1 MKISAARLR
10 RGWDRVRTEPGL
22 GKNVVALVVIILL
35 GLAVGGYILA
45 NQQANWPWQ
54 SRYFFSADF
63 QASPGVTP
71 GQGQEVRIAGV
82 RVGDIR
88 SVAVTQDGRASRVQM
103 ALEPGH
109 PVFDNARLV
118 LRPKSPL
125 NEMYVELDPGKPPG
139 KPLPEEGILPVGNT
153 QRPIQVDEVLA
164 HLDDNTR
171 AAVTSLLSE
180 SDVALVNAPDQL
192 PPGLRASD
200 RVATD
205 LRPVVE
211 ALQKRRQAISQLV
224 TALSQISTATG
235 KDDVRLTRLAD
246 SMQNTLDTVAGRNR
260 ELNAVLGQLPGVGD
274 ELRRATGE
282 VQGLSDQLDPTLRNV
297 HAASDQLPEAL
308 SRVNGTVDQLG
319 RTVDKAG
326 PVVQQAR
333 PVVADLRPLV
343 HDTKESLVDIEAVT
357 DRLDPATSMLMPYL
371 TDLRAFVYN
380 TNSVTSLQDANGGI
394 LRGLLEVSPSTLPIK
409 SPVVP
414 GR

>member
-1 MKISAARLR
+1 MRLSIARLR
-10 RGWDRVRTEPGL
+10 RGWERVRTEPGL
-22 GKNVVALVVIILL
+22 GKNVLALVLIVLL
-35 GLAVGGYILA
+35 GLGVGGFILS

-54 SRYFFSADF
+54 SRYLFSADF
-63 QASPGVTP
+63 QASPAVSP

-88 SVAVTQDGRASRVQM
+88 EVSVSPDGRAARVKM
-103 ALEPGH
+103 AVEPGH
-109 PVFDNARLV
+109 TVYDNARLT

-125 NEMYVELDPGKPPG
+125 NEMYVELNPGKPPG
-139 KPLPEEGILPVGNT
+139 KPLPEDGVLPVGNT
-153 QRPIQVDEVLA
+153 QHPIQVDEVLG

-180 SDVALVNAPDQL
+180 SDTALVHAPDQL
-192 PPGLRASD
+192 PPGLRTTD

-211 ALQKRRQAISQLV
+211 ALQTRRQSIGQLV
-224 TALSQISTATG
+224 TSLSQISTATG

-246 SMQNTLDTVAGRNR
+246 SMQQTLGAVAGRNQ
-260 ELNAVLGQLPGVGD
+260 ELNAALGKLPGVGD
-274 ELRRATGE
+274 ELRRATGD
-282 VQGLSDQLDPTLRNV
+282 VRQLSGQLDPTLRNIRG
-297 HAASDQLPEAL
+297 ASGRLPDAL
-308 SRVNGTVDQLG
+308 SGLNGTVDQLG

-333 PVVADLRPLV
+333 PMVADLRPLV
-343 HDTKESLVDIEAVT
+343 HDVKGSLVDVEAVT
-357 DRLDPATSMLMPYL
+357 DRLDPATAMLMPYL

-394 LRGLLEVSPSTLPIK
+394 LRGLLEVSPSTAPVK
-409 SPVVP
+409 SPLVP
-414 GR
+414 GH